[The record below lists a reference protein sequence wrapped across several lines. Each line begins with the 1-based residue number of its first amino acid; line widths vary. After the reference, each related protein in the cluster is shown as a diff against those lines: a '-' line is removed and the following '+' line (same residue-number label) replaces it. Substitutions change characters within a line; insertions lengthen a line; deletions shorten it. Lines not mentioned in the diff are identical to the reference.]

1 MFGLPLR
8 TRAPAAAKLVSG
20 EQIRVGGHA
29 VRLKV
34 DGRAKRVSL
43 RLDAPAREVVAIA
56 PSLRRLPEALAFAHA
71 RHAWIAS
78 RLTALPQG
86 VTLAPGATIPV
97 NGAPC
102 RLERAA
108 MRTAGKLIPATPDE
122 PQRLVAS
129 GDGPA
134 FARAVERVLK
144 REALI
149 RLTALTQEMCEAL
162 ELPLPALA
170 LGDAKGRWGSCR
182 SPLRG
187 DTGVIRYSWRLVCA
201 PHAVQR
207 YVAAHEC
214 AHLVHP
220 NHGAGFWALNRKL
233 DAGMDPARAW
243 LKLNGA
249 SLHALGQA

>member
-8 TRAPAAAKLVSG
+8 ARSPAPRKLSSG
-20 EQIRVGGHA
+20 ECVQVGGHP

-43 RLDAPAREVVAIA
+43 RLDGAAREVIAIA

-71 RHAWIAS
+71 RIAWIDA
-78 RLTALPQG
+78 RLGALPHG
-86 VTLAPGATIPV
+86 VPFAPGVIIPV
-97 NGAPC
+97 YGAPC

-108 MRTAGKLIPATPDE
+108 MRTTGRLVPATPDE

-134 FARAVERVLK
+134 FSRAVERVLK
-144 REALI
+144 RDALA
-149 RLTALTQEMCEAL
+149 RLTALTQEMCDAL
-162 ELPLPALA
+162 ALPLPALA

-187 DTGVIRYSWRLVCA
+187 DAGVIRYSWRLICA
-201 PHAVQR
+201 PPNVQR

-220 NHGAGFWALNRKL
+220 NHAAGFWALNRRL
-233 DAGMDPARAW
+233 DPAMDPARAW
-243 LKLNGA
+243 LKQNGA
-249 SLHALGQA
+249 DLHALGRG